1 MLDGDGSAGRT
12 TGGGEGGGGA
22 MEGFGPFVLR
32 RRRFGGE
39 AGAGGGSGTW
49 LPVTGEE
56 GINAGGLASMALS
69 SSEVNAQ
76 RYWTKGRLRISN
88 EGRESAVE
96 LHSTARDLG
105 GKGEEGRETMG
116 T

>member
-1 MLDGDGSAGRT
+1 
-12 TGGGEGGGGA
+12 

-69 SSEVNAQ
+69 SSKVNAQ
-76 RYWTKGRLRISN
+76 RYWAKGRLRISN
-88 EGRESAVE
+88 QRRETARQ
-96 LHSTARDLG
+96 LQSTARDLG
-105 GKGEEGRETMG
+105 GEGEGGRETMERRQDRKRSDG
-116 T
+116 MAGR